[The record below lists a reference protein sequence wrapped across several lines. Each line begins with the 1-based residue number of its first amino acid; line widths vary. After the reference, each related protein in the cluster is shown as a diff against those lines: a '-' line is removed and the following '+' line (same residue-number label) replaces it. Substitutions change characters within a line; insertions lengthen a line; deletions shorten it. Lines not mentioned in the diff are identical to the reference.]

1 MNPHRL
7 EKQVTLAAKRA
18 TKRSNHPLSHE
29 EALRLQIQIVPAWLR
44 WTMGTVGTLAIAA
57 AIQGWLLET
66 GGANFL
72 FGLGGLL
79 LLCFGIFGIR
89 RTLSAIAEGIS
100 SQYIIDLPALA
111 VEASLS
117 VITSLASD

>member
-18 TKRSNHPLSHE
+18 TKKSNHALTHE
-29 EALRLQIQIVPAWLR
+29 EALRLQIQIVPTWLR
-44 WTMGTVGTLAIAA
+44 WTMGIVGIVAILT
-57 AIQGWLLET
+57 AIQGWLFET
-66 GGANFL
+66 GGANLF

-79 LLCFGIFGIR
+79 LLCFGVFGIR

-100 SQYIIDLPALA
+100 SQYIVDLPALA
-111 VEASLS
+111 IEVSLS
-117 VITSLASD
+117 VITSLGSD